1 MNIRNTYIPT
11 LGLIQLKMNK
21 LLIIFCVI
29 LGLGLIS
36 CQNSD
41 KNNESQEKVIETSVD
56 KYASELLELA
66 LTDSTSDV
74 IYTNLTQI
82 NDEETAIRAVEPIL
96 FEGYGKENILEQK
109 PYKTSKIN
117 DYWVIEGS
125 HKGQQLGGVFHLV
138 LDSKNGTIIY
148 LIHGK

>member
-1 MNIRNTYIPT
+1 
-11 LGLIQLKMNK
+11 MNK
-21 LLIIFCVI
+21 LLIIFWVI
-29 LGLGLIS
+29 LSLGLIS

-56 KYASELLELA
+56 KYTSELLELT

-96 FEGYGKENILEQK
+96 FEGYGKK
-109 PYKTSKIN
+109 KY
-117 DYWVIEGS
+117 
-125 HKGQQLGGVFHLV
+125 
-138 LDSKNGTIIY
+138 
-148 LIHGK
+148 